1 MQKVLIIIIYV
12 TIHIYVA
19 YVYQYTFVDSVKL
32 KENRYCISYITF
44 EREIKYM
51 EYKT

>member
-1 MQKVLIIIIYV
+1 MYHYTYIRYIC
-12 TIHIYVA
+12 
-19 YVYQYTFVDSVKL
+19 VYQYTFVDGVEL

-44 EREIKYM
+44 EREIKYT